1 MAKKLGYASYRI
13 SPLKRITAEA
23 KRIKKSSPG
32 KSWKSAVKEAGKK
45 YRTGQLGAV
54 KARKTA
60 KPKRKPA
67 KRTRKPVTTIV
78 VRQVKAVKVGSRKRR
93 RRSAAPKRRMA
104 GTRRRVSGSGKKSN
118 ILPILLVA
126 GAGFLLW
133 KALGNKQ
140 QAPPPGAPP
149 LVPTNNQ
156 VRNQQA
162 NDILQYAMAAGL
174 TIDAITRLIKNLNS
188 KGDADVNYYYN
199 TIDSGGQIPP
209 SLYA

>member
-1 MAKKLGYASYRI
+1 MAKKLGYASYRT
-13 SPLKRITAEA
+13 SPLKKITAEA

-32 KSWKSAVKEAGKK
+32 KSWKTAVKEAGKK
-45 YRTGQLGAV
+45 YRTGKLGAV
-54 KARKTA
+54 KSRKTA
-60 KPKRKPA
+60 TAKRKPA
-67 KRTRKPVTTIV
+67 KRRTRKPVTTIV

-93 RRSAAPKRRMA
+93 RSAAPKRRMA
-104 GTRRRVSGSGKKSN
+104 GTRRRVGGSGKKSN
-118 ILPILLVA
+118 ILPIVLAV
-126 GAGFLLW
+126 GAGILLW

-140 QAPPPGAPP
+140 QSPPPGAPP
-149 LVPTNNQ
+149 LVSTANQ

-174 TIDAITRLIKNLNS
+174 TLDAITRLIKNLNT